1 MERRF
6 SVEAKAFY
14 VTVKEVSTELR
25 LEERRRGFVGVIRV
39 GPQCDLVSG

>member
-14 VTVKEVSTELR
+14 FSVKANVFEIR
-25 LEERRRGFVGVIRV
+25 LEERRKGFSSFIFL
-39 GPQCDLVSG
+39 DL